1 MWGSLLAL
9 ALVGMFNPVR
19 LAATLLV
26 SSQPRPRHNLVA
38 YWVGSLNM
46 GIPALVV
53 PLIVLHFT
61 PAFRSFAHDWATPG
75 SSSTVRY
82 IQLGLGV
89 LALSSAALITAGSLA
104 RRRQLA
110 RSAAARDNTPV
121 LVLDSKA
128 PPAISSQPLPAHD
141 AVSEGVPA
149 VRRLLG
155 RAQDAWEKGS
165 LWVSWAIGL
174 LMGPAPDVVLFA
186 LAIIVASGAA
196 IGTQVIGAI
205 AYVIGVLGVVEII
218 LVSYLITPAKTQAAL
233 RLLHGWTSAHRRK
246 LLVAILAVVGL
257 SMLAH
262 GLGI

>member
-9 ALVGMFNPVR
+9 ALVGMLNPVR

-26 SSQPRPRHNLVA
+26 SSQPRPVHNLLA
-38 YWVGSLNM
+38 YWVGSLSM

-53 PLIVLHFT
+53 PLAVLHFT
-61 PAFRSFAHDWATPG
+61 PAFRSFTNDWATPG

-89 LALSSAALITAGSLA
+89 LALSSAALITVGSLA

-110 RSAAARDNTPV
+110 RSAAARDDMPV
-121 LVLDSKA
+121 LVLDSET
-128 PPAISSQPLPAHD
+128 PHD
-141 AVSEGVPA
+141 DVTDGVP
-149 VRRLLG
+149 VIRRLLR
-155 RAQDAWEKGS
+155 RAHDAWEKGS

-174 LMGPAPDVVLFA
+174 LMGPAPDVILFA

-196 IGTQVIGAI
+196 IGTQVIGAV
-205 AYVIGVLGVVEII
+205 AYVVGVLGVVEII
-218 LVSYLITPAKTQAAL
+218 LVSHLVTPAKTQAAL
-233 RLLHGWTSAHRRK
+233 RVLRDWASAHRQK

-262 GLGI
+262 SVGM